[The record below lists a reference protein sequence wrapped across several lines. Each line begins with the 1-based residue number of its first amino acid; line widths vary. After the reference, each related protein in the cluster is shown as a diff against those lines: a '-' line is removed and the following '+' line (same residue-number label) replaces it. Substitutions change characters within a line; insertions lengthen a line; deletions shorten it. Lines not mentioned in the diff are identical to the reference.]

1 MDAGFETCTPIQAE
15 TLPVAIQGR
24 DVAGQAQT
32 GTGKTAAFLIAV
44 YSLLLKQPRRY
55 QGEDSCPRALII
67 APTRELAMQIR
78 DEAELL
84 GKYTGLNIQAVFGGV
99 DYGKQGDLLRE
110 GVDVLIGTPG
120 RLIDYFKQGFY
131 TLADTEIFVAD
142 EADRMFDMGFID
154 DLRYMMRRMP
164 APAERVSFLYSAT
177 LSYRVLELAYEYMN
191 EPTRVAIDED
201 QVTAERV
208 EQVLYHVGM
217 HEKLP
222 LLLGLLRQESPD
234 RALIFVNTRSGA
246 ARLADYL
253 VNEGYDAAAIVGDLD
268 QKKRIKLLHRFKEHQ
283 LRILVATDVASR
295 GLHIDAVT
303 HVFNY
308 DLPQDPEDYVHRIGR
323 TARAGASGKA
333 LSLACERYV
342 YGLEPIQEL
351 IGLPIPSDVHDES
364 MLIEPKYLPRKPRND
379 GGRGAEGRR
388 GRGSDGGGG
397 RRSGSGSRPRG
408 GDSDQASNTSR
419 SDEGPAAQNQTVQG
433 TPGSGEPSDG
443 APRKRRRRRRRKS
456 GAEGSTAQATDAGSE
471 SGSDSPSQKGDGES

>member
-1 MDAGFETCTPIQAE
+1 MPEQVRRGIEEAGFETCTPIQAE
-15 TLPVAIQGR
+15 SLPIALQGR

-32 GTGKTAAFLIAV
+32 GTGKTAAFLIAI
-44 YSLLLKQPRRY
+44 YSLLLRNPRRY
-55 QGEDSCPRALII
+55 QGEGSCPRALII

-84 GKYTGLNIQAVFGGV
+84 GKYTGLRIQAVFGGV
-99 DYGKQGDLLRE
+99 DYGKQGDLLRD

-131 TLADTEIFVAD
+131 TLSDTEVFVAD

-154 DLRYMMRRMP
+154 DLRYMMRNMAP
-164 APAERVSFLYSAT
+164 PAERVSFLYSAT
-177 LSYRVLELAYEYMN
+177 LSFRVLELAYEYMN
-191 EPTRVAIDED
+191 EATRVAIDEG
-201 QVTAERV
+201 QITAERV

-222 LLLGLLRQESPD
+222 LLVGLLEKENPD

-246 ARLADYL
+246 SRLADIL
-253 VNEGYDAAAIVGDLD
+253 VNEGYDAAALVGDLD

-323 TARAGASGKA
+323 TARAGASGRA

-351 IGLPIPSDVHDES
+351 LGKPIPCEAHDES
-364 MLIEPKYLPRKPRND
+364 ILARLKPLPRRPPRD
-379 GGRGAEGRR
+379 TPSGRDGRR
-388 GRGSDGGGG
+388 GGRSDGGE
-397 RRSGSGSRPRG
+397 RR
-408 GDSDQASNTSR
+408 DA
-419 SDEGPAAQNQTVQG
+419 
-433 TPGSGEPSDG
+433 
-443 APRKRRRRRRRKS
+443 RRRRKPGTEEDGGNATAC
-456 GAEGSTAQATDAGSE
+456 GAGGDSTPSE
-471 SGSDSPSQKGDGES
+471 PTPGNTTEN